1 MRHFVLPDSFDGQ
14 EEFDLPP
21 EDAHYLKNVLRL
33 RKGDSLPGRDKTGGT
48 YHLTLVDVGSELV
61 RLRVQPK
68 GGGTRDASTSLVLY
82 QCLPKGSKFD
92 EIVRRATEIGVKSIV
107 PVLSDYSVPKFRDP
121 RHLEGKMER
130 WRRIVRDAV
139 QQSGSAIVPEIVS
152 PLELSE
158 MERLPAEGDDGVMG
172 LFFHQAPL
180 STKSLHHYLATPLR
194 ETRIVIGPEGGFS
207 DGEVSYLVESGY
219 NPVYLGPQVLRTET
233 AAIFAMAAVAT
244 VVLEQEAWQLRNLT
258 S

>member
-1 MRHFVLPDSFDGQ
+1 MRHFVLPEGFSGQ

-21 EDAHYLKNVLRL
+21 ADAHYLKNVLRL
-33 RKGDSLPGRDKTGGT
+33 RKGDSLPGRDTAGGT
-48 YHLTLVDVGSELV
+48 YHLTVVALGPETV

-68 GGGTRDASTSLVLY
+68 SGGTRDASTRLVLY
-82 QCLPKGSKFD
+82 QCLPKGTKFD
-92 EIVRRATEIGVKSIV
+92 EIVRRATEIGVGAIV
-107 PVLSDYSVPKFRDP
+107 PLLSDYSVPKFRDK
-121 RHLEGKMER
+121 RHLEAKMER

-139 QQSGSAIVPEIVS
+139 QQSGSTVVPNIMP
-152 PLELSE
+152 PLELGE
-158 MERLPAEGDDGVMG
+158 IERLPSEGSDGVMG
-172 LFFHQAPL
+172 LFFHQAAL
-180 STKSLHHYLATPLR
+180 TKKSLHHYLAASLN
-194 ETRIVIGPEGGFS
+194 EIRIVIGPEGGFS
-207 DGEVSYLVESGY
+207 EGEVSHLLESGY

>member
-1 MRHFVLPDSFDGQ
+1 MRHFVLPDGYSG
-14 EEFDLPP
+14 EEELDLPP
-21 EDAHYLKNVLRL
+21 EDAHYLRNVLRL
-33 RKGDSLPGRDKTGGT
+33 REGDSLPGRDLRGGT
-48 YHLTLVDVGSELV
+48 YHLTLTGVTKDGV

-68 GGGTRDASTSLVLY
+68 GGGTRDAATALTLF
-82 QCLPKGSKFD
+82 QCLPKGAKFD
-92 EIVRRATEIGVKSIV
+92 EIVRRATEIGARRIT

-121 RHLEGKMER
+121 RHLAGKLER

-139 QQSGSAIVPEIVS
+139 QQSGSPRIPELTEPV
-152 PLELSE
+152 ELGTLD
-158 MERLPAEGDDGVMG
+158 RLPSGATGGVLG

-180 STKSLHHYLATPLR
+180 SQETLHHYLAEPVDEVRL
-194 ETRIVIGPEGGFS
+194 VIGPEGGFS
-207 DGEVSYLVESGY
+207 EGEVSHLLESGY

-233 AAIFAMAAVAT
+233 AAIYAMAAVAT

>member
-1 MRHFVLPDSFDGQ
+1 MRHFVLPEGYNGE

-33 RKGDSLPGRDKTGGT
+33 REGDSLPGRDLRGATF
-48 YHLTLVDVGSELV
+48 HLTLTEVVKESV

-68 GGGTRDASTSLVLY
+68 GGGTRDADTALTLL
-82 QCLPKGSKFD
+82 QCLPKGAKFD
-92 EIVRRATEIGVKSIV
+92 EIVRRATEIGARRIT
-107 PVLSDYSVPKFRDP
+107 PVMSDYSVPKFRDP
-121 RHLEGKMER
+121 RHLAGKLDR
-130 WRRIVRDAV
+130 WRRIIRDAA
-139 QQSGSAIVPEIVS
+139 QQSGSPRMPELTEPV
-152 PLELSE
+152 ELGALD
-158 MERLPAEGDDGVMG
+158 RLPPGGPERVLG

-180 STKSLHHYLATPLR
+180 SQETLHHHLAEPVDEVR
-194 ETRIVIGPEGGFS
+194 MVIGPEGGFS
-207 DGEVSYLVESGY
+207 QGEVSHLTESGY

-233 AAIFAMAAVAT
+233 AAIYAMAAVAT

>member
-1 MRHFVLPDSFDGQ
+1 MRHFVLPEGYKGE

-33 RKGDSLPGRDKTGGT
+33 REGDSLPGKDLQGGA
-48 YHLTLVDVGSELV
+48 YHLTLTEAHQDRV

-68 GGGTRDASTSLVLY
+68 GGGTRDSSTGLVLL
-82 QCLPKGSKFD
+82 QCLPKGTKFD
-92 EIVRRATEIGVKSIV
+92 EIVRRATEIGVRRII
-107 PVLSDYSVPKFRDP
+107 PVLSDYSVPKFRDAA
-121 RHLEGKMER
+121 HLSGKLDR

-139 QQSGSAIVPEIVS
+139 QQSGSPRVP
-152 PLELSE
+152 ELSE
-158 MERLPAEGDDGVMG
+158 PVELGSLDRLPPGSADGVLG

-180 STKSLHHYLATPLR
+180 GEKTLHHYLAESAEEVRL
-194 ETRIVIGPEGGFS
+194 VIGPEGGFS
-207 DGEVSYLVESGY
+207 AGEVSHLLKSGY

-233 AAIFAMAAVAT
+233 AAVYSMAAVAT

>member
-1 MRHFVLPDSFDGQ
+1 MRHFVLPDGYNGQ

-33 RKGDSLPGRDKTGGT
+33 REGDSLPGKDLEGAT
-48 YHLTLVDVGSELV
+48 YHLTLAEANQDRV

-68 GGGTRDASTSLVLY
+68 GGGTRYSTTDLVLL
-82 QCLPKGSKFD
+82 QCLPKGAKFD
-92 EIVRRATEIGVKSIV
+92 EIVRRATEIGVRRV
-107 PVLSDYSVPKFRDP
+107 TPVLSDYSVPRFRDAG
-121 RHLEGKMER
+121 HLSGKLDR

-139 QQSGSAIVPEIVS
+139 QQSGSPTVPELTGPVELGSLAPLS
-152 PLELSE
+152 PG
-158 MERLPAEGDDGVMG
+158 AIDGTLG

-180 STKSLHHYLATPLR
+180 SEKTLHHYLADPVKEVRL
-194 ETRIVIGPEGGFS
+194 VIGPEGGFS
-207 DGEVSYLVESGY
+207 AGEVSHLLESGY

-233 AAIFAMAAVAT
+233 AAVYSMAAVAT

-258 S
+258 T